1 MPLLYSHVM
10 WTNSTSLQQLD
21 SIILWCHCPS
31 LWGLALPLLANSV
44 CSRDRTPWSVP
55 THQAHMGPLNTWHI
69 KGHTPRCR
77 TPRVEKVH
85 VLKFSAGHFTPL
97 TEGSL
102 GDSAGLLR
110 WMSWRPGLLP
120 HQVDGLR
127 RALRW
132 VTYSPCAEDSGKWQ
146 NQKGRGR
153 GESPSSSQGS
163 NMYSGVYTSLSLFV
177 SLFLSFG

>member
-1 MPLLYSHVM
+1 M
-10 WTNSTSLQQLD
+10 
-21 SIILWCHCPS
+21 CPH
-31 LWGLALPLLANSV
+31 
-44 CSRDRTPWSVP
+44 TPG
-55 THQAHMGPLNTWHI
+55 THGSPYTWHI

-97 TEGSL
+97 AEGRL

-127 RALRW
+127 RALR
-132 VTYSPCAEDSGKWQ
+132 
-146 NQKGRGR
+146 
-153 GESPSSSQGS
+153 
-163 NMYSGVYTSLSLFV
+163 
-177 SLFLSFG
+177 